1 MSPEANVVDT
11 VIDAVSAVF
20 MVVGALMSLA
30 AAIGLLRF
38 PDLMSRMHAATK
50 PQVLG
55 LFLLL
60 AAVGLQL
67 RTWWVWPVLLVAW
80 IFQLLTVPVSAHM
93 VGRAGYRT
101 KHLHKEL
108 LSTDELEAAVVKAA
122 KAARDRKRRRTTA
135 ATVPPVDGQKTGD
148 YFRPPA
154 GCSGWRGRGWRGR
167 MWPLRRQDG
176 RTLCPVRRPHPA
188 PPRRPSRCIN
198 AASRERLHRLKEG
211 AGPAHVAFRLCL
223 GRAIGPRMRSSLLGR
238 R

>member
-1 MSPEANVVDT
+1 VSPDTNAVDA

-20 MVVGALMSLA
+20 MIVGALMSLA

-60 AAVGLQL
+60 AALGLQM
-67 RTWWVWPVLLVAW
+67 RTWWVWPVMLVAW

-108 LSTDELEAAVVKAA
+108 LSTDELEAVVLKAAEAA
-122 KAARDRKRRRTTA
+122 KARDS
-135 ATVPPVDGQKTGD
+135 DG
-148 YFRPPA
+148 
-154 GCSGWRGRGWRGR
+154 GR
-167 MWPLRRQDG
+167 
-176 RTLCPVRRPHPA
+176 
-188 PPRRPSRCIN
+188 
-198 AASRERLHRLKEG
+198 
-211 AGPAHVAFRLCL
+211 
-223 GRAIGPRMRSSLLGR
+223 
-238 R
+238 

>member
-1 MSPEANVVDT
+1 MSPEPNAVDA

-60 AAVGLQL
+60 AAIGLQM
-67 RTWWVWPVLLVAW
+67 RTWWVWPVLVVAL

-101 KHLHKEL
+101 KHLHREL
-108 LSTDELEAAVVKAA
+108 LAADELEAVVQKAA
-122 KAARDRKRRRTTA
+122 AEAARRDNRD
-135 ATVPPVDGQKTGD
+135 DGET
-148 YFRPPA
+148 
-154 GCSGWRGRGWRGR
+154 
-167 MWPLRRQDG
+167 RQ
-176 RTLCPVRRPHPA
+176 
-188 PPRRPSRCIN
+188 
-198 AASRERLHRLKEG
+198 
-211 AGPAHVAFRLCL
+211 
-223 GRAIGPRMRSSLLGR
+223 
-238 R
+238 